1 MQVVALA
8 RHGPNKPMK
17 FVRAL
22 KEWRFRIFYLLL
34 LRKRS
39 DLITLGEPAGGCSW
53 TVCSSLLGRQSIVYS
68 GGVGNDVSFER
79 ALVNRF
85 GCDVVLCDPSP
96 TGEQTMQ
103 RSQNKLPQF
112 HFRPLALADRR
123 GKLRLARPLNQTGDW
138 WLSSNENESGSLEL
152 PCTDLASL
160 MAERGHAH
168 IDLLK
173 LDIEGSEY
181 AVLDDLLAH
190 RLPVRQICVEYHH
203 GILPGIARSKTIS
216 SILRLLARGYKLVD
230 QNIAN
235 HTFVRNAS
243 KLV

>member
-1 MQVVALA
+1 
-8 RHGPNKPMK
+8 MK

-22 KEWRFRIFYLLL
+22 KEWRFRIFYRLL

-39 DLITLGEPAGGCSW
+39 DLVTLGEPAGGCSW
-53 TVCSSLLGRQSIVYS
+53 TVCSSLLGPQSIVYS
-68 GGVGNDVSFER
+68 GGVGNDISFER
-79 ALVNRF
+79 ALVNQF

-96 TGEQTMQ
+96 TGEQTVQ
-103 RSQNKLPQF
+103 RSENMLPQF
-112 HFRPLALADRR
+112 HFRPLALADYR

-138 WLSSNENESGSLEL
+138 WLSSNKNETGSLEL

-181 AVLDDLLAH
+181 VVLDDLLA
-190 RLPVRQICVEYHH
+190 RMAFCQVLLVRKPY
-203 GILPGIARSKTIS
+203 GL
-216 SILRLLARGYKLVD
+216 
-230 QNIAN
+230 
-235 HTFVRNAS
+235 F
-243 KLV
+243 

>member
-1 MQVVALA
+1 
-8 RHGPNKPMK
+8 MK

-22 KEWRFRIFYLLL
+22 KEWRFRIFYRLLL
-34 LRKRS
+34 HTRS
-39 DLITLGEPAGGCSW
+39 DLVTLGEPAGGCSW
-53 TVCSSLLGRQSIVYS
+53 TVCSSLLGPQSIVYC

-79 ALVNRF
+79 ALVNQF
-85 GCDVVLCDPSP
+85 GCEVVLCDPSP

-103 RSQNKLPQF
+103 RPENKLRQF
-112 HFRPLALADRR
+112 HFRPLALTAHR
-123 GKLRLARPLNQTGDW
+123 GMLRLARPLNETGDW
-138 WLSSNENESGSLEL
+138 WLSSNGNKNGSLEL

-216 SILRLLARGYKLVD
+216 SILRLLTRGYKLVD

-235 HTFVRNAS
+235 HTFVRKRS